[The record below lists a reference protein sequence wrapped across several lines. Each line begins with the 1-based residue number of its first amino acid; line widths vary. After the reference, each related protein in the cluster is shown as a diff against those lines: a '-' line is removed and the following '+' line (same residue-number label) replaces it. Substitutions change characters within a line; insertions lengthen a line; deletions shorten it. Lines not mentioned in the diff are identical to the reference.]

1 MVCLSVAVS
10 WAEAVSPGQIGMAGP
25 AALQAAS
32 KQHSYRFM
40 HGSQRSKA
48 QLGKAAI
55 IYQAICLILGVLPSS
70 ITGRQVKYYPPR
82 TGSLTC
88 LSIQFPALTLSSALG
103 FIPFSQLLHLTSV
116 PFPPPYCCLNAIIT
130 VPALL
135 GAGGT
140 RAAPLK
146 KPVLDSL

>member
-1 MVCLSVAVS
+1 MT
-10 WAEAVSPGQIGMAGP
+10 GP

-55 IYQAICLILGVLPSS
+55 IYQAICLILGVRPSS

-88 LSIQFPALTLSSALG
+88 LSI
-103 FIPFSQLLHLTSV
+103 
-116 PFPPPYCCLNAIIT
+116 
-130 VPALL
+130 
-135 GAGGT
+135 
-140 RAAPLK
+140 
-146 KPVLDSL
+146 